1 MKIRKGF
8 VVREVAGEI
17 IAVPTGELVKDF
29 QEIITLTKSAK
40 FVWDLLQEDRTIE
53 DIKSKLVEKYKI
65 DEERAQKD
73 IEQFIENL
81 REANVIEE

>member
-8 VVREVAGEI
+8 VVREIAGEI
-17 IAVPTGELVKDF
+17 IAVPTGELVKEF

-53 DIKSKLVEKYKI
+53 DVKSKLVEKYKI
-65 DEERAQKD
+65 DEERVQKD
-73 IEQFIENL
+73 VEQFIEEL
-81 REANVIEE
+81 RKANIIEE

>member
-65 DEERAQKD
+65 DEERAKKD